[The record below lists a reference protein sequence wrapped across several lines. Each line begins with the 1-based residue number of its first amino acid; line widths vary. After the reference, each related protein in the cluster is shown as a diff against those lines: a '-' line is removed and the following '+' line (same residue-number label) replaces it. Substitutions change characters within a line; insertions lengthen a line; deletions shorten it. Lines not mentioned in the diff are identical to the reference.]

1 MKAWEHPKQKMR
13 YWLMKSEPSEMSI
26 DDFAAMPEQTVAWD
40 GIRNYQARNFMRN
53 QMGIGDLVFF
63 YHSCCAQPGITG
75 LAEVTKLAY
84 PDATQFDSSS
94 KYYDPKATQQNPR
107 WFNVEVKLIKKTR
120 LVTIKELRQYPEL
133 SKMRI
138 LQIGNR
144 LSITPIDPAE
154 WKFILALQNK

>member
-1 MKAWEHPKQKMR
+1 MPGASNKTMR

-40 GIRNYQARNFMRN
+40 GVRNYQARNFMRN
-53 QMGIGDLVFF
+53 QMDVGDSVFF
-63 YHSCCAQPGITG
+63 YQSCCAQPGIIG
-75 LAEVTKLAY
+75 LAEVCKLAY
-84 PDATQFDSSS
+84 PDITQFDPVS

-107 WFNVEVKLIKKTR
+107 WFNVEVKLITRTR

-133 SKMRI
+133 KKMRI

-154 WKFILALQNK
+154 WTFILGIL